1 MILMGTYQNLPPEFS
16 IDDLIIYNF
25 TSPLMGFPNINL
37 LPPPQLDY
45 TFDNTF
51 DQMYYDYMIN
61 CDGAF
66 MELMKLIMAEY
77 HNKNIYLI
85 VSEGNGYDYI
95 NESLAKLIQVRYGI
109 VIQYIND
116 IEDYNELRWDSDVS
130 FSIFGMDNLIGD
142 KERYTSLYEQMYGI
156 EVDSEG
162 LMVNPHYFLR

>member
-116 IEDYNELRWDSDVS
+116 MR
-130 FSIFGMDNLIGD
+130 
-142 KERYTSLYEQMYGI
+142 
-156 EVDSEG
+156 
-162 LMVNPHYFLR
+162 